1 MKKFNH
7 VFYSELLKV
16 RNTFAPWLILFA
28 AFVVPFLLFI
38 EYLEHQQDTA
48 YIPAINP
55 WDIGWR
61 KSLKGSSIF
70 IFPCVIVMQTALLMN
85 IEHKSNIWKY
95 LLTLPVH
102 KSMIFL
108 SKLLVNIIFLIS
120 FYILLI
126 AFFLLF
132 GWFFG
137 ILVAKSGLL
146 ITIPDLKSIFQMS
159 FKSFIAF
166 LGVLSIHFW
175 ISIRVKNMF
184 INIGIGLVCIFM
196 SLMTIKKPHLGNY
209 FPYSFGLLTAFNEH
223 PGKSFLAR
231 NEIYGFLFFLGI
243 SVLSYVDFVRRYKG

>member
-1 MKKFNH
+1 MKRFSQI
-7 VFYSELLKV
+7 FYSELLKV

-38 EYLEHQQDTA
+38 EYMEHQQQTN
-48 YIPAINP
+48 YIPGINP
-55 WDIGWR
+55 WDIGWS

-85 IEHKSNIWKY
+85 IEHKFNTWKY
-95 LLTLPVH
+95 LLTLPVRNG
-102 KSMIFL
+102 IIYL

-126 AFFLLF
+126 VFFLLF

-137 ILVAKSGLL
+137 LLVAKSGLL
-146 ITIPDLKSIFQMS
+146 ITIPDLKSMFQTS
-159 FKSFIAF
+159 LKSFIAF

-184 INIGIGLVCIFM
+184 INMGIGLVFIFM

-223 PGKSFLAR
+223 PDKSFLAP
-231 NEIYGFLFFLGI
+231 NEIYGILFFLCI
-243 SVLSYVDFVRRYKG
+243 STLSYFDFVKRFKG